1 VIRALAFALVL
12 IPLDAAADPLGTHTL
27 RCRALDGD
35 TLQCGAERVRLRDIY
50 TAEMNEA
57 GGAQARR
64 NLRSRVDGRDIQLK
78 RYGQDRY
85 GRTLADIYVDGR
97 KLEQADIG
105 PRAGNGV
112 KTGYASKP
120 K

>member
-1 VIRALAFALVL
+1 MIRAVLLALILV
-12 IPLDAAADPLGTHTL
+12 PPGAAAQTM
-27 RCRALDGD
+27 RCKALDGD

-50 TAEMNEA
+50 AAEKNEA

-64 NLRSRVDGRDIQLK
+64 NLRSRVDGRDVELK
-78 RYGQDRY
+78 RHGQDRY

-97 KLEQADIG
+97 KLEQSDIG

-112 KTGYASKP
+112 RTGYASKP